1 MPNINILDDGDVPYP
16 QYSVTQVQGLTIG
29 IQLEKG
35 KIYTKN
41 PVTGLIIV
49 TDPTDFDVGMFQSLV
64 KTDIDSVVGD
74 EAQFLLP
81 RSRIIR
87 RIKDGETLVSGE
99 DVSLDGATGF
109 IIAGAKTDALYLG
122 KVFEI
127 YTRNTNLTKK
137 KITVDNDRVVI
148 DTVGI

>member
-29 IQLEKG
+29 IQLVKG

-49 TDPTDFDVGMFQSLV
+49 TDPTNFDAGMFQSLV
-64 KTDIDSVVGD
+64 KTDIDSVVDD

-109 IIAGAKTDALYLG
+109 IISGAKTDALYLG
-122 KVFEI
+122 KIFEI
-127 YTRNTNLTKK
+127 YTRNNDLTKK
-137 KITVDNDRVVI
+137 KITVNGDRVVI